1 MIARV
6 RGGTRRTWIAKVF
19 PVQPSML
26 KLGRRPFSL
35 SKQSLVRT
43 SWSMYAVTYR
53 SRGLSSIR
61 QFLHG
66 STLELQSTAGY
77 STSGRRPG
85 TMFKRA
91 VKDHSASASTAKP
104 LQSNLLQGNNAISQS
119 KQPLQSSGVK
129 RKIESAGESSLGSLH
144 SAVYFDENDFDDD
157 DDLDFEDPDP
167 PIRIQPTARSNN
179 DGPSTQSSFSR
190 PKDLPADED
199 DVKYPDLPPPPPDD
213 EAPPSSMQLPW
224 SSSPPSHFQPPKRP
238 VQPSK
243 PRTVPWLAKEE
254 PQITNSARPPVI
266 PAPAVTP
273 KPKSTAPWN
282 KTASA
287 IKEEQK
293 ELRRQSKNQ
302 KTEPKRQANPHLAP
316 VFLSDE
322 QRHVLDA
329 VVSLGK
335 SIFFTGSAG
344 TGKSVL
350 MREIIKQLRIKYRRE
365 PDRVAVTASTGLAA
379 CNIEGVTL
387 HSFAGIGLGKE
398 PVTELVKKVPP
409 SMFRVDLRHTLY

>member
-1 MIARV
+1 
-6 RGGTRRTWIAKVF
+6 
-19 PVQPSML
+19 ML
-26 KLGRRPFSL
+26 SLGRRSFPL
-35 SKQSLVRT
+35 T
-43 SWSMYAVTYR
+43 SRSMYAVTSR

-66 STLELQSTAGY
+66 SALGPQSAAAY
-77 STSGRRPG
+77 STSGRRSR

-91 VKDHSASASTAKP
+91 VKDHSATASTAKP
-104 LQSNLLQGNNAISQS
+104 LQSNLLQGNTVSQS
-119 KQPLQSSGVK
+119 KPPQSSGVK

-157 DDLDFEDPDP
+157 DDLNFEDPDP
-167 PIRIQPTARSNN
+167 PIQ
-179 DGPSTQSSFSR
+179 TQSTVRPDTSVSR
-190 PKDLPADED
+190 QKDSPGD
-199 DVKYPDLPPPPPDD
+199 DDDLVVTYPDLPPVPDE
-213 EAPPSSMQLPW
+213 EAPPSSIQLPW
-224 SSSPPSHFQPPKRP
+224 SSSPPSHFQPPKPSR
-238 VQPSK
+238 VQIPPSSK
-243 PRTVPWLAKEE
+243 PRTVPWLNKEE
-254 PQITNSARPPVI
+254 LVTKSAPPPVT
-266 PAPAVTP
+266 PAR
-273 KPKSTAPWN
+273 KPKSTAIWN

-287 IKEEQK
+287 IKDEQK

-302 KTEPKRQANPHLAP
+302 KPEQKRPANAHLAP

-329 VVSLGK
+329 VVQLGK

-398 PVTELVKKVPP
+398 AVPELVKKVI
-409 SMFRVDLRHTLY
+409 SFSVSFQIA

>member
-1 MIARV
+1 
-6 RGGTRRTWIAKVF
+6 
-19 PVQPSML
+19 ML
-26 KLGRRPFSL
+26 SLGRRLFL
-35 SKQSLVRT
+35 LT
-43 SWSMYAVTYR
+43 NGSMYAATSS

-61 QFLHG
+61 QILYD
-66 STLELQSTAGY
+66 STLGLQSTAAY
-77 STSGRRPG
+77 STSGRRPR

-91 VKDHSASASTAKP
+91 VNDHSATASAAKP
-104 LQSNLLQGNNAISQS
+104 LQSNLLQGNTISQS
-119 KQPLQSSGVK
+119 KPLQSSGVK

-157 DDLDFEDPDP
+157 DDLNFEDPDP
-167 PIRIQPTARSNN
+167 PIQIQSTARPDTSV
-179 DGPSTQSSFSR
+179 SR
-190 PKDLPADED
+190 PKKNSPGDDDDLV
-199 DVKYPDLPPPPPDD
+199 VKYPDLPPVPDE
-213 EAPPSSMQLPW
+213 EAPPSSIHLPW
-224 SSSPPSHFQPPKRP
+224 SSSPPSHFQPPKAPSR
-238 VQPSK
+238 VQLPPSK
-243 PRTVPWLAKEE
+243 PRTVPWANQE
-254 PQITNSARPPVI
+254 PQVTKSAPPPVT
-266 PAPAVTP
+266 PVP
-273 KPKSTAPWN
+273 KPKSTAIWN

-287 IKEEQK
+287 IKDEQK

-302 KTEPKRQANPHLAP
+302 KPEQKHTAHAHLAP

-329 VVSLGK
+329 VVQLGK

-398 PVTELVKKVPP
+398 AVPELVKKVIPFSFFFPP
-409 SMFRVDLRHTLY
+409 RYRRITDSCRLNETKRRGLAGYELRS